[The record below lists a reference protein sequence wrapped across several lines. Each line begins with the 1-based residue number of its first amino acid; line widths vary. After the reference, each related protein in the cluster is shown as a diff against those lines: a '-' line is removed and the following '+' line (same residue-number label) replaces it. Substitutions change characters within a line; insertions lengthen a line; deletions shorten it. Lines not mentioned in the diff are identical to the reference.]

1 MSAAAPSVSQARA
14 CLVLAAVLWSS
25 GSFFMRFLREPTPL
39 AAALNLELHL
49 PQLTSLQIACYRG
62 LFGGLAMLLLVRR
75 ADVRFRPMMLGMTAV
90 FALMS
95 GLYMSALALGPA
107 ANAIF
112 LQNTA
117 PIWVYL
123 FAVFVLGERAD
134 RRGWQAVLLGGL
146 GAIVIV
152 AGNWPRNLPADEEQ
166 TQVALLLMGLGS
178 GLTYAV
184 VMVFLRVLRTESA
197 AWLTALNLFGSALA
211 IAVYILVRFGL
222 EDFAKW
228 AAAPLLPQ
236 FAVLAV
242 YGVVQMAIPYWLFAH
257 GLRSA
262 VAAGSRHYYLDRAAV
277 EPGVGLLDDSGEG
290 RADGSDDRRRR
301 LDSCRAGLALTCRMG
316 NPSARLRGLR
326 LAANLTHGNSDLA
339 CVRT

>member
-62 LFGGLAMLLLVRR
+62 FFGGLAMLLLVRR
-75 ADVRFRPMMLGMTAV
+75 ADVRFRPMMLGMAAV

-123 FAVFVLGERAD
+123 FAVSVLGERAD
-134 RRGWQAVLLGGL
+134 RRGWQAVLLGGS
-146 GAIVIV
+146 GAVVIV

-166 TQVALLLMGLGS
+166 TQVAILLMGLGS
-178 GLTYAV
+178 GLTYAI

-197 AWLTALNLFGSALA
+197 AWLTALNLFGSAFA
-211 IAVYILVRFGL
+211 IAVYVLVRFGPK
-222 EDFAKW
+222 EFASW
-228 AAAPLLPQ
+228 AAAPSLPL

-242 YGVVQMAIPYWLFAH
+242 YGVVQMAIPYWLFA
-257 GLRSA
+257 
-262 VAAGSRHYYLDRAAV
+262 
-277 EPGVGLLDDSGEG
+277 
-290 RADGSDDRRRR
+290 
-301 LDSCRAGLALTCRMG
+301 
-316 NPSARLRGLR
+316 RGLR
-326 LAANLTHGNSDLA
+326 VLSPQEAGIITLIEPLLNPVWAYLMTPEKDAPTVPMIVGGGLILAALAWRYLPHGERERSA
-339 CVRT
+339 PRTPPRG

>member
-39 AAALNLELHL
+39 AAALKLELHL

-123 FAVFVLGERAD
+123 IAVFVLGERGD

-166 TQVALLLMGLGS
+166 TQVAILFMGLGS

-197 AWLTALNLFGSALA
+197 AWLTALNLFGSAFA
-211 IAVYILVRFGL
+211 IALYILLRFGP
-222 EDFAKW
+222 EDFAIW
-228 AAAPLLPQ
+228 ATAPAMPQ
-236 FAVLAV
+236 FAVMAV
-242 YGVVQMAIPYWLFAH
+242 YGVVQMAIPYWLFA
-257 GLRSA
+257 
-262 VAAGSRHYYLDRAAV
+262 
-277 EPGVGLLDDSGEG
+277 
-290 RADGSDDRRRR
+290 
-301 LDSCRAGLALTCRMG
+301 
-316 NPSARLRGLR
+316 RGLR
-326 LAANLTHGNSDLA
+326 VLSPQEAGIITLIEPLLNPVWAYLMTPEKDAPTVPMIVGGALILAALAWRYLPHGEPSPPTPP
-339 CVRT
+339 RG

>member
-39 AAALNLELHL
+39 AAALKLELHL
-49 PQLTSLQIACYRG
+49 PQLTSLQITCYRG
-62 LFGGLAMLLLVRR
+62 LFGGLAMLLLVHR

-123 FAVFVLGERAD
+123 IAVFVLGERGD

-166 TQVALLLMGLGS
+166 TQVAILFMGLGS

-197 AWLTALNLFGSALA
+197 AWLTALNLFGSAFA
-211 IAVYILVRFGL
+211 IALYVLLRFGP
-222 EDFAKW
+222 EEFASW
-228 AAAPLLPQ
+228 ATAPAMPQ
-236 FAVLAV
+236 FAVMAV
-242 YGVVQMAIPYWLFAH
+242 YGVVQMAIPYWLFA
-257 GLRSA
+257 
-262 VAAGSRHYYLDRAAV
+262 
-277 EPGVGLLDDSGEG
+277 
-290 RADGSDDRRRR
+290 
-301 LDSCRAGLALTCRMG
+301 
-316 NPSARLRGLR
+316 RGLR
-326 LAANLTHGNSDLA
+326 VLSPQEAGIITLIEPLLNPVWAYLMTPEKDAPTVPMIVGGALILAALAWRYLPHGEPSPPTPP
-339 CVRT
+339 RG

>member
-1 MSAAAPSVSQARA
+1 MKTDPAALSLSQARA

-25 GSFFMRFLREPTPL
+25 GSFFMRFLREPSPV
-39 AAALNLELHL
+39 AASLGLELHA

-75 ADVRFRPMMLGMTAV
+75 ADVRFRPMMLGMAAV
-90 FALMS
+90 FAVMS

-123 FAVFVLGERAD
+123 FAVLVLRERAD

-152 AGNWPRNLPADEEQ
+152 AGNWPRSLPSQEEQ
-166 TQVALLLMGLGS
+166 TQVLILLMGLGS
-178 GLTYAV
+178 GLTYAG
-184 VMVFLRVLRTESA
+184 VMIFLRVLREESA

-211 IAVYILVRFGL
+211 IAVYILLRFGL
-222 EDFAKW
+222 SEFGTW
-228 AAAPLLPQ
+228 AAAPSPAQ

-242 YGVVQMAIPYWLFAH
+242 YGVVQMAVPYWLFA
-257 GLRSA
+257 
-262 VAAGSRHYYLDRAAV
+262 
-277 EPGVGLLDDSGEG
+277 
-290 RADGSDDRRRR
+290 
-301 LDSCRAGLALTCRMG
+301 
-316 NPSARLRGLR
+316 RGLR
-326 LAANLTHGNSDLA
+326 VLSPQEAGIITLIEPLLNPLWAYLMTPEKDAPTVPMILGGSLILAALIWRYVPRRA
-339 CVRT
+339 A